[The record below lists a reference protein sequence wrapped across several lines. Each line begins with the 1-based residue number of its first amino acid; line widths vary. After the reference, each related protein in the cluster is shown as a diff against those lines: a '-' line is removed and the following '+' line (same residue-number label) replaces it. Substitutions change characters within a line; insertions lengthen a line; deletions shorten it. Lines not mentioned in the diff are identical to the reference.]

1 MCVCMWVQPHVSVC
15 GIYLCQE
22 MKAVSIGT
30 NPTISTS
37 SLNDRDIIALFV
49 KENTEWE
56 RGDKEEKHMSK
67 ESIDCQTKERKGKIT
82 VKFFF

>member
-1 MCVCMWVQPHVSVC
+1 
-15 GIYLCQE
+15 

-67 ESIDCQTKERKGKIT
+67 ESTDTVKQKKEKERLQWSSFKVFI
-82 VKFFF
+82 

>member
-1 MCVCMWVQPHVSVC
+1 
-15 GIYLCQE
+15 

-56 RGDKEEKHMSK
+56 RGDKEQKHMSK
-67 ESIDCQTKERKGKIT
+67 ESTDTVKQKKEKERLLWSL
-82 VKFFF
+82 FFLSIYIE